1 MVLVSVTHSKTV
13 IRENIPIKCMVCFFT
28 FQLCP
33 YPSEDEMQNR
43 LQNTVDWKAYRT
55 GIMLKTIKTIKPK
68 RPVKESLSV

>member
-1 MVLVSVTHSKTV
+1 
-13 IRENIPIKCMVCFFT
+13 MVCFFT

>member
-1 MVLVSVTHSKTV
+1 MALISVTQSKQYFNKTSQL
-13 IRENIPIKCMVCFFT
+13 NVCLFFT

-68 RPVKESLSV
+68 RPVKESVSI